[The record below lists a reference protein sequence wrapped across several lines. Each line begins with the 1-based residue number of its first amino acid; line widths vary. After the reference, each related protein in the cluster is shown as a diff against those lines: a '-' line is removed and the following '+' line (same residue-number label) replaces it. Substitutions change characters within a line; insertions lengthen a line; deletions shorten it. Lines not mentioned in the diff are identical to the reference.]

1 MRITD
6 CLNTNKK
13 IYIIAELYCGHIH
26 GSFIDCLDTYYNLK
40 STGYLCELAVLV
52 HLQYVKPLIKR
63 LNTLYTPVL
72 ANDIVKRISSNINA
86 VSPDDIIICKYES
99 IKNGIIDYNKY
110 KNIYLINDWTLTAD
124 FINKT
129 ALDLDNIESI
139 KGIIG
144 TLFLH
149 QYTNKLI
156 VDYICFN
163 KFRLDNMRVSYKLD
177 VFDQYDEY
185 DTLKQQQYFNIHNYR
200 RLIYR
205 RRKLDGLS
213 VCMEMKGKLIF
224 EFLYF
229 NKQVH
234 YSPVNKCFN
243 DGLTDYLSLFNID
256 DNIEQ
261 DINISKE
268 EIELKLLIDD
278 NF

>member
-1 MRITD
+1 MCELKENIILIKTD
-6 CLNTNKK
+6 SK

-26 GSFIDCLDTYYNLK
+26 GSFVDCLDTYYNLK
-40 STGYLCELAVLV
+40 SAGYLCELVVLV

-63 LNTLYTPVL
+63 LNTLYTPIL
-72 ANDIVKRISSNINA
+72 ANDIVKHISSNINN
-86 VSPDDIIICKYES
+86 VRTDNTVICKYES
-99 IKNGIIDYNKY
+99 IKNGLVDYNKY

-129 ALDLDNIESI
+129 ALNLDNIESI

-144 TLFLH
+144 TPFLQ

-185 DTLKQQQYFNIHNYR
+185 DTLKQQQYFNVHNYR

-205 RRKLDGLS
+205 RRKLYGLS
-213 VCMEMKGKLIF
+213 MCMEMKGKLIF

-229 NKQVH
+229 NK
-234 YSPVNKCFN
+234 PVYYLPINKCFN
-243 DGLTDYLSLFNID
+243 DGLTDYLSLFDID

-268 EIELKLLIDD
+268 EITTKLVL
-278 NF
+278 